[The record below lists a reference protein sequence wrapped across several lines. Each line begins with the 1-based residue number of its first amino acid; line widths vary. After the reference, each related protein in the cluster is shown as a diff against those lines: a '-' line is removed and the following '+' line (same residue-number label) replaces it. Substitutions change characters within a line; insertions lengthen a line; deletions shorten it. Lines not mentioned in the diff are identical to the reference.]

1 MCVRVAVLLMWVVGA
16 VATRTDCNAMAGIML
31 LLTAAA
37 HCVIVTTA
45 IMMATTTTGVTGRE
59 THTVK
64 DREGVGVGGGCRV
77 NGSELYCKERERGG
91 GDRDAVMAC
100 ANLKGG
106 SLPVSYKDNRI
117 STRNQF

>member
-16 VATRTDCNAMAGIML
+16 VATTTDGNAMAGIML

-37 HCVIVTTA
+37 RCVIVTTA

-64 DREGVGVGGGCRV
+64 DREGIAGVGGGCRV
-77 NGSELYCKERERGG
+77 NGSELYCKERDRGG
-91 GDRDAVMAC
+91 GDRDAVVAC
-100 ANLKGG
+100 AN
-106 SLPVSYKDNRI
+106 
-117 STRNQF
+117 